1 MSLKTVIFLLV
12 FSFVSLASFLIVR
25 LNQEFI
31 FLDLLFKDG
40 IKVKVGELIIGSLI
54 TGFLIFLVFECLYF
68 YQKNKKRND

>member
-12 FSFVSLASFLIVR
+12 FSFISLASFLLVK

-40 IKVKVGELIIGSLI
+40 IKIKVGELIIGSLI
-54 TGFLIFLVFECLYF
+54 VGFLLFFILECLYF
-68 YQKNKKRND
+68 YQKKKRND

>member
-12 FSFVSLASFLIVR
+12 FSSVLFASFLIVR

-40 IKVKVGELIIGSLI
+40 IKVKLGELVIGSLL
-54 TGFLIFLVFECLYF
+54 TGFLIFLFFECMYF
-68 YQKNKKRND
+68 YQKKKKRND